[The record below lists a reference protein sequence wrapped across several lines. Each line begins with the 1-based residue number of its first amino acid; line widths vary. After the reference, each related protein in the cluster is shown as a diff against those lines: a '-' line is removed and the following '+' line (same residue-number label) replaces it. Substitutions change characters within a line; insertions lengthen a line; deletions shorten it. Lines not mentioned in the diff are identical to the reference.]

1 MDMEVPRP
9 PVDNEVARRRKE
21 KAKLRLAIIAVAV
34 VIVAG
39 IFWYFERS
47 FILPFQ
53 QVASFESSLSYKLA
67 ENFSAP
73 APLKQIPTGSAKNS
87 NRLTVEGVIVNT
99 NGQRAANGN
108 LPALAENSTLDAIAT
123 LRLDDMFADQYFAHV
138 NPVSKSS
145 AQTVA
150 SSVGYSYLALGE
162 NLALGNFAGDTGVVT
177 AWMNSPGHRANILD
191 VHYTQIGVAVREGDF
206 QGQET
211 WIAVQVFGKPSSDC
225 VSPDPALKGNIDS
238 SEMQISTLAAQIQ
251 QSKSD
256 IDAMQPQSGSDYNA
270 AVATYNALVT
280 QYNGLVSQTKA
291 AIAQYDSEISAFNT
305 CLSG

>member
-1 MDMEVPRP
+1 MEVPKP
-9 PVDNEVARRRKE
+9 PANNEVTHLRKQ
-21 KAKLRLAIIAVAV
+21 KAKWRLIIIAAAV
-34 VIVAG
+34 VVFAG
-39 IFWYFERS
+39 TFWYFERS

-73 APLKQIPTGSAKNS
+73 APLKQIPTSAAKNG
-87 NRLTVEGVIVNT
+87 NKLTMEGVIVNT
-99 NGQRAANGN
+99 NEQRAANGN
-108 LPALAENSTLDAIAT
+108 LPAFTENTTLDAIAM
-123 LRLDDMFADQYFAHV
+123 LRLDDMFTDQYFAHV
-138 NPVSKSS
+138 NPVTSSS

-162 NLALGNFAGDTGVVT
+162 NLALGNFAGDAGVVT
-177 AWMNSPGHRANILD
+177 AWMNSPGHRANILNT
-191 VHYTQIGVAVREGDF
+191 HYTQIGIAVREGNF

-225 VSPDPALKGNIDS
+225 PAPDTVLKGSIDS
-238 SEMQISTLAAQIQ
+238 SEAQIVTLAGQLQ

-256 IDAMQPQSGSDYNA
+256 VDAMQPQSGSDYNA

-280 QYNGLVSQTKA
+280 QYNGLVSQTKT
-291 AIAQYDSEISAFNT
+291 AIAQYDAEISAFNS
-305 CLSG
+305 CLSE